1 MAGYRVMVVNTGDD
15 NMGIVLKKMSE
26 NDLIPYD
33 GLIHGWPEACK
44 LRYEAM
50 EFYPAVIIEAV

>member
-1 MAGYRVMVVNTGDD
+1 MYRVMVVNS
-15 NMGIVLKKMSE
+15 NMDIPGAVSCKVAE
-26 NDLIPYD
+26 RDLIPYD

-50 EFYPAVIIEAV
+50 EFFPAVIIEVV

>member
-15 NMGIVLKKMSE
+15 NMGVVLKKMSE
-26 NDLIPYD
+26 NDLIHYD
-33 GLIHGWPEACK
+33 GLIHGWPDACR